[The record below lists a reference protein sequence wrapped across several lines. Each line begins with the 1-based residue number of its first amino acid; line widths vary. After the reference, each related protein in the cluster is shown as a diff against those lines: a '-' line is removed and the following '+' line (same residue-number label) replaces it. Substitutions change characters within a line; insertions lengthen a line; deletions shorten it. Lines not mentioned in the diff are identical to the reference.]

1 MVEEEEA
8 DTAVVEAHRPEVAV
22 VAAGGHIAVDMVAVA
37 GAAAHREEAAAGD
50 GVYRL
55 QVPEQAG
62 EEL

>member
-1 MVEEEEA
+1 M
-8 DTAVVEAHRPEVAV
+8 
-22 VAAGGHIAVDMVAVA
+22 AAGEHTAVDMVAVA

-62 EEL
+62 EELWEWRSLEVGSEQDVIWHEP